1 MPRISEM
8 RKSRFLKKEDCNP
21 PILVTIRSCQQ
32 VNVAME
38 SQPAQM
44 EWSLSFDEV
53 ERDLILKVVNMG
65 LLEHIFASD
74 NSDDWLGKKIV
85 LYSDP
90 NVMMG
95 PKMVGGIRIRAPR
108 IPAGQPSRV
117 PVPAPAPPPAADED
131 QTTEDIPF

>member
-38 SQPAQM
+38 SQKPQM
-44 EWSLSFDEV
+44 EWSLSFDET
-53 ERDLILKVVNMG
+53 ERDLVLKTVNMT
-65 LLEHIFASD
+65 LLESIFASD
-74 NSDDWLGKKIV
+74 NSDDWLGKKVV

-90 NVMMG
+90 NVMMKD
-95 PKMVGGIRIRAPR
+95 KMVGGIRIRAPR
-108 IPAGQPSRV
+108 IPAGQPARV
-117 PVPAPAPPPAADED
+117 PAALPAPPPAAEED
-131 QTTEDIPF
+131 SETDSIPF